1 MTNTSMI
8 LVSLGMIVL
17 FLGPFIIM
25 GAIKDRKKARRNW
38 IYPRGRPWHQRQR
51 GVQIFKQGASDDAP
65 LVCVSALFTGIT
77 PSHYIQGFSPL

>member
-25 GAIKDRKKARRNW
+25 GAIKDRKKARR
-38 IYPRGRPWHQRQR
+38 
-51 GVQIFKQGASDDAP
+51 KQ
-65 LVCVSALFTGIT
+65 
-77 PSHYIQGFSPL
+77 QEK

>member
-25 GAIKDRKKARRNW
+25 GAIKDRKKAS
-38 IYPRGRPWHQRQR
+38 H
-51 GVQIFKQGASDDAP
+51 KQKEK
-65 LVCVSALFTGIT
+65 
-77 PSHYIQGFSPL
+77 

>member
-25 GAIKDRKKARRNW
+25 GAIKDRKKARC
-38 IYPRGRPWHQRQR
+38 
-51 GVQIFKQGASDDAP
+51 KQKEK
-65 LVCVSALFTGIT
+65 
-77 PSHYIQGFSPL
+77 

>member
-25 GAIKDRKKARRNW
+25 GAIKDCKKARR
-38 IYPRGRPWHQRQR
+38 
-51 GVQIFKQGASDDAP
+51 KQKEK
-65 LVCVSALFTGIT
+65 
-77 PSHYIQGFSPL
+77 

>member
-25 GAIKDRKKARRNW
+25 GAIKDRKKVRR
-38 IYPRGRPWHQRQR
+38 
-51 GVQIFKQGASDDAP
+51 KQKEK
-65 LVCVSALFTGIT
+65 
-77 PSHYIQGFSPL
+77 

>member
-25 GAIKDRKKARRNW
+25 GAIKDRKKARR
-38 IYPRGRPWHQRQR
+38 
-51 GVQIFKQGASDDAP
+51 KKKESK
-65 LVCVSALFTGIT
+65 
-77 PSHYIQGFSPL
+77 

>member
-25 GAIKDRKKARRNW
+25 GAIKDRKKAHR
-38 IYPRGRPWHQRQR
+38 
-51 GVQIFKQGASDDAP
+51 KQKKSK
-65 LVCVSALFTGIT
+65 
-77 PSHYIQGFSPL
+77 

>member
-25 GAIKDRKKARRNW
+25 GAIKDRKKTHR
-38 IYPRGRPWHQRQR
+38 
-51 GVQIFKQGASDDAP
+51 KQKEK
-65 LVCVSALFTGIT
+65 
-77 PSHYIQGFSPL
+77 

>member
-25 GAIKDRKKARRNW
+25 GAIKDRKKARR
-38 IYPRGRPWHQRQR
+38 
-51 GVQIFKQGASDDAP
+51 KQKEK
-65 LVCVSALFTGIT
+65 
-77 PSHYIQGFSPL
+77 